1 MQARNLKSPVYS
13 DTQEISIM
21 DKPEQPA
28 PEWVSTSQAAEI
40 LGVSRTTIHAMI
52 DRGDIRPER
61 IPFGKN
67 FIYRIRRKDLDS
79 VILRP
84 HGRPPKTGG

>member
-1 MQARNLKSPVYS
+1 MQATDLKSPAYS
-13 DTQEISIM
+13 GMQENIM
-21 DKPEQPA
+21 DKPEQ

-52 DRGDIRPER
+52 ERGDIHPER

-79 VILRP
+79 VMLRP
-84 HGRPPKTGG
+84 HGRPPKTGE